1 MDRTHMKV
9 YPKLAKKRFHILG
22 IVVGMFAVVTG

>member
-22 IVVGMFAVVTG
+22 IVGMFAVVTG